1 MAPYSSRPVP
11 EKMLL
16 LPKPQTLLSAART
29 DPFSAL
35 PLSMQDEG
43 FDLMD
48 YYMSSIVA
56 KLFQFGPKGR
66 LLFNPF
72 RDVVF
77 KGCMESSVAFQAAIL
92 TLAANQRNRFYN
104 LGDTPQSQFHKAK
117 ATRLIEA
124 QIKADHGRATDGVVF
139 AMTGLSHLED
149 RWGSLNAGQ
158 KHMKAVLALVRNQP
172 HQPCPIPG
180 SYKYMHAIR
189 YTLTMPRNT
198 KLRTYNDSRVNKLID
213 FLSFAHHLMQHHRD
227 LIGPTGKSIRK
238 TMFAPGTTWHR
249 LLLRSAVRI
258 PMPADNYCFSVILR
272 AKNNVRA
279 AAVIYIVI
287 ALCQT
292 GRSLSDTEKYLTF
305 VDFTF
310 KNNELDHYPS
320 LELLMWLLLEVDDHA
335 QVGSETR
342 PWVVGDMLEVVKT
355 LDDDMQLRFEE
366 TLLAIL
372 AMEEPVPSVGDWE
385 KDLKN
390 LSIAL

>member
-1 MAPYSSRPVP
+1 MRQHLRDKQRKQQQRLETQFHSSGRGAKPLQWRVKSDGTKSSGRPKPAPRPGQDAGPERSRSDPNLRAEVIVPLLNDEDWKTTGVQLAPYSSRPVP

-198 KLRTYNDSRVNKLID
+198 KL
-213 FLSFAHHLMQHHRD
+213 
-227 LIGPTGKSIRK
+227 
-238 TMFAPGTTWHR
+238 
-249 LLLRSAVRI
+249 
-258 PMPADNYCFSVILR
+258 
-272 AKNNVRA
+272 
-279 AAVIYIVI
+279 
-287 ALCQT
+287 
-292 GRSLSDTEKYLTF
+292 
-305 VDFTF
+305 
-310 KNNELDHYPS
+310 
-320 LELLMWLLLEVDDHA
+320 
-335 QVGSETR
+335 
-342 PWVVGDMLEVVKT
+342 
-355 LDDDMQLRFEE
+355 
-366 TLLAIL
+366 
-372 AMEEPVPSVGDWE
+372 PVPSVGDWE